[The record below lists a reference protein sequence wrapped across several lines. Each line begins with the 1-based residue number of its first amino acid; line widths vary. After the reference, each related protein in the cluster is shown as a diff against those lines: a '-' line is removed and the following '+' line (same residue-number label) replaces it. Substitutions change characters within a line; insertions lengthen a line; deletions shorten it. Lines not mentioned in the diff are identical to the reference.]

1 MNGEWWSALPPLP
14 LPHEM
19 QQWDRQAVELGILPE
34 ILMENAAAAAF
45 RQLNALCPR
54 LAEKQVWLLMGS
66 GNNGGDAACLA
77 RYLLDAGAC
86 PHVFHT
92 RPLEHYR
99 NETAYHLR
107 TARTC
112 GVPFLPVAALTE
124 TPLPHPDIL
133 VDGLLGTGFSGQLRD
148 DARRLVSFVNE
159 LSPRPLILSLDVPSG
174 LDATSGLPCPEA
186 VKADMTVSFAAA
198 KPGLMLPWA
207 RPYTGEC
214 HVGPIAMPAKVRE
227 EGPCSFRLLDGH
239 ALTLLPAMTAASYK
253 NTYGHILVMGGRPGM
268 CGAGHLA
275 ARGALRS
282 GAGLVTAAMPAAGE
296 DQVRMG
302 WPEIMTLPLGDPGN
316 RDWPAQLPDDL
327 RQRLHQCRAL
337 VIGPGMGRGKDSHA
351 FLAALLKEP
360 ERPAC
365 VFDAD
370 ALMLLAGDPAL
381 LAALGPGD
389 ILTPHPG
396 EAAALLHCPGSAV
409 QQDRMAAL
417 KALCAAVP
425 AAVVLKGAGTLVGQ
439 RDCPTGLSPLDV
451 PQLAM
456 GGSGDVLAGCT
467 AALPGGDQAEISS
480 PSFTICNN
488 YPTCP
493 PVLHCD
499 LYRCPAS
506 LPDEVWDALDADAGI
521 CIVEWAQY
529 IPEAA
534 LPKEFLDI
542 RLESCEKGRFLTV
555 MAHGQASQALA
566 QELHTAWTTSGRH
579 GSRTDLPLFS

>member
-207 RPYTGEC
+207 RGMPCGPHRHACQSPGRRPLLFPPSGRPCPDPAAC
-214 HVGPIAMPAKVRE
+214 HDGRELQEHLRAYPRHGRTPRHVR
-227 EGPCSFRLLDGH
+227 CRTS
-239 ALTLLPAMTAASYK
+239 
-253 NTYGHILVMGGRPGM
+253 GRPG
-268 CGAGHLA
+268 GAA
-275 ARGALRS
+275 
-282 GAGLVTAAMPAAGE
+282 
-296 DQVRMG
+296 
-302 WPEIMTLPLGDPGN
+302 
-316 RDWPAQLPDDL
+316 
-327 RQRLHQCRAL
+327 
-337 VIGPGMGRGKDSHA
+337 
-351 FLAALLKEP
+351 
-360 ERPAC
+360 
-365 VFDAD
+365 
-370 ALMLLAGDPAL
+370 
-381 LAALGPGD
+381 
-389 ILTPHPG
+389 
-396 EAAALLHCPGSAV
+396 
-409 QQDRMAAL
+409 
-417 KALCAAVP
+417 
-425 AAVVLKGAGTLVGQ
+425 
-439 RDCPTGLSPLDV
+439 
-451 PQLAM
+451 
-456 GGSGDVLAGCT
+456 
-467 AALPGGDQAEISS
+467 
-480 PSFTICNN
+480 
-488 YPTCP
+488 
-493 PVLHCD
+493 
-499 LYRCPAS
+499 
-506 LPDEVWDALDADAGI
+506 
-521 CIVEWAQY
+521 
-529 IPEAA
+529 
-534 LPKEFLDI
+534 
-542 RLESCEKGRFLTV
+542 
-555 MAHGQASQALA
+555 
-566 QELHTAWTTSGRH
+566 
-579 GSRTDLPLFS
+579 

>member
-275 ARGALRS
+275 ARGALPVWS
-282 GAGLVTAAMPAAGE
+282 
-296 DQVRMG
+296 
-302 WPEIMTLPLGDPGN
+302 
-316 RDWPAQLPDDL
+316 
-327 RQRLHQCRAL
+327 RQ
-337 VIGPGMGRGKDSHA
+337 P
-351 FLAALLKEP
+351 
-360 ERPAC
+360 
-365 VFDAD
+365 
-370 ALMLLAGDPAL
+370 
-381 LAALGPGD
+381 
-389 ILTPHPG
+389 
-396 EAAALLHCPGSAV
+396 
-409 QQDRMAAL
+409 
-417 KALCAAVP
+417 
-425 AAVVLKGAGTLVGQ
+425 
-439 RDCPTGLSPLDV
+439 
-451 PQLAM
+451 
-456 GGSGDVLAGCT
+456 
-467 AALPGGDQAEISS
+467 
-480 PSFTICNN
+480 
-488 YPTCP
+488 CP
-493 PVLHCD
+493 PPVKI
-499 LYRCPAS
+499 RCA
-506 LPDEVWDALDADAGI
+506 WAG
-521 CIVEWAQY
+521 
-529 IPEAA
+529 P
-534 LPKEFLDI
+534 
-542 RLESCEKGRFLTV
+542 RS
-555 MAHGQASQALA
+555 
-566 QELHTAWTTSGRH
+566 
-579 GSRTDLPLFS
+579 

>member
-1 MNGEWWSALPPLP
+1 MNGKWWSALPPLP

-19 QQWDRQAVELGILPE
+19 QQWDKQAVELGILPE

-45 RQLNALCPR
+45 RQLSALCPR
-54 LAEKQVWLLMGS
+54 LAGKQVWLLMGS

-107 TARTC
+107 TALTC

-337 VIGPGMGRGKDSHA
+337 VIGPGMGRGEDSHA

-360 ERPAC
+360 
-365 VFDAD
+365 
-370 ALMLLAGDPAL
+370 
-381 LAALGPGD
+381 
-389 ILTPHPG
+389 
-396 EAAALLHCPGSAV
+396 
-409 QQDRMAAL
+409 
-417 KALCAAVP
+417 
-425 AAVVLKGAGTLVGQ
+425 
-439 RDCPTGLSPLDV
+439 
-451 PQLAM
+451 
-456 GGSGDVLAGCT
+456 
-467 AALPGGDQAEISS
+467 
-480 PSFTICNN
+480 
-488 YPTCP
+488 
-493 PVLHCD
+493 
-499 LYRCPAS
+499 
-506 LPDEVWDALDADAGI
+506 
-521 CIVEWAQY
+521 
-529 IPEAA
+529 
-534 LPKEFLDI
+534 
-542 RLESCEKGRFLTV
+542 
-555 MAHGQASQALA
+555 
-566 QELHTAWTTSGRH
+566 
-579 GSRTDLPLFS
+579 